1 MIIMKRHSLIL
12 TVLLCCSLMCDAGVF
27 SARSAIELAKHKTT
41 ILKQG
46 RLTTDESLEAFV
58 CVKSDDVLERLLE
71 TGVTINSRFGNIV
84 TVSVPIDCIGRM
96 LMIEGVERIELA
108 RHLTLCNDKAREL
121 SRFPLAS
128 FDYEGYT
135 NPVYTGRGVVVG
147 MIDAGMD
154 FNHINFMDK
163 DGNNRIVRVYMP
175 CDTTGTAPVIDG
187 MSLPGSEYTTP
198 EQIRLLTT
206 DDTTMMHSTHTT
218 GTAAGSYM
226 ENGYNGVATGAQI
239 VSCVMPENGLTD
251 INIANSIKYIFNYA
265 DKMGLPAVINMSL
278 GSNDGA
284 HDGTS
289 TLCCLFNEMTG
300 PGRICVVSAGND
312 GHIPMNIRKQL
323 SDNDSLATFISNW
336 TSREPLRGYTSMW
349 SQSPNRHTVDIVIW
363 DIKSDTIVHRL
374 DIPRDAATDSVYI
387 VSSET
392 DSIFAK
398 YFTGALYFAC
408 AIESNGNFH
417 SLVEVDYTSTDKS
430 KYRIG
435 LINKAPSGET
445 LMGWSGGKIVFSSSG
460 LSSWVG
466 GVAGGCCISDLAT
479 TDSVISVGA
488 YCSNNSFVMMSGD
501 TLTVSRCYPYDIAY
515 FSSFGPD
522 ALNKPRPDV
531 VAPGYQ
537 VASSVSRYVSA
548 YQDPAIVVDNV
559 IVNGV
564 EYPYGLEGGTSMSTP
579 VVTGAIAL
587 WLEINKSLSPSNI
600 REILQATCYK
610 DSYVENGVPKK
621 WGYGKLDIDAGI
633 KYLLEKLNG
642 DVNCDGEVNSSDITC
657 LYNILLGISNDHIS
671 RGDVNADGSITSSD
685 ITFLYSNILG
695 F

>member
-1 MIIMKRHSLIL
+1 MNNNKKKYLVLGSSLFVLIL
-12 TVLLCCSLMCDAGVF
+12 FLVVM
-27 SARSAIELAKHKTT
+27 
-41 ILKQG
+41 
-46 RLTTDESLEAFV
+46 
-58 CVKSDDVLERLLE
+58 
-71 TGVTINSRFGNIV
+71 RFTNAVASSPYIPNDNPLG
-84 TVSVPIDCIGRM
+84 
-96 LMIEGVERIELA
+96 EGVKNVYLVNLDDNVSADNSKYLNLITYIDKNQNVTADIFMDTFVISGSSLDDRMTVVTSI
-108 RHLTLCNDKAREL
+108 NDKISEINTANNTNIKINILMGLDVFQDDSRINAFANL
-121 SRFPLAS
+121 SDEIKSQIENEIDDIITRFDNNYSNL
-128 FDYEGYT
+128 
-135 NPVYTGRGVVVG
+135 
-147 MIDAGMD
+147 
-154 FNHINFMDK
+154 NFI
-163 DGNNRIVRVYMP
+163 GFYW
-175 CDTTGTAPVIDG
+175 
-187 MSLPGSEYTTP
+187 TP
-198 EQIRLLTT
+198 E
-206 DDTTMMHSTHTT
+206 
-218 GTAAGSYM
+218 
-226 ENGYNGVATGAQI
+226 N
-239 VSCVMPENGLTD
+239 

-564 EYPYGLEGGTSMSTP
+564 EYPYGRAGGTSMSTP

>member
-1 MIIMKRHSLIL
+1 
-12 TVLLCCSLMCDAGVF
+12 MCDAGVF
-27 SARSAIELAKHKTT
+27 SARSAIDLAKHKTT
-41 ILKQG
+41 LIKQG
-46 RLTTDESLEAFV
+46 RPTSEESIEAFISV
-58 CVKSDDVLERLLE
+58 RSDEVLERLCE
-71 TGVTINSRFGNIV
+71 AGATINSRFDNIV
-84 TVSVPIDCIGRM
+84 TVSAPLDCVGRIS
-96 LMIEGVERIELA
+96 MIEGVDGIEIS
-108 RHLTLCNDKAREL
+108 RPLTLCNDKAREL

-128 FDYEGYT
+128 YDYAGYT
-135 NPVYTGRGVVVG
+135 SLVYTGRGVVVG

-206 DDTTMMHSTHTT
+206 DDSTMMHSTHTT
-218 GTAAGSYM
+218 GTAAGSYLG
-226 ENGYNGVATGAQI
+226 NGYYGVATGAQI
-239 VSCVMPENGLTD
+239 LSCAMPENGLTD
-251 INIANSIKYIFNYA
+251 VNIANSIKYIFNYA
-265 DKMGLPAVINMSL
+265 DQMGLPAVINMSL

-289 TLCCLFNEMTG
+289 TLCRLFNEVTG

-312 GHIPMNIRKQL
+312 GHIPMNVRKQL
-323 SDNDSLATFISNW
+323 GENDSLATFISNW

-349 SQSPNRHTVDIVIW
+349 SQSPNRHTVDFVIW
-363 DIKSDTIVHRL
+363 DIKSDTLVHRL
-374 DIPRDAATDSVYI
+374 DIPHNAIPDSVYI

-398 YFTGALYFAC
+398 YFTGTIYFAC
-408 AIESNGNFH
+408 AIESNGKYH
-417 SLVEVDYTSTDKS
+417 SLVEVDYTSVDKS

-445 LMGWSGGKIVFSSSG
+445 LMGWSGDKVVFSSGG
-460 LSSWVG
+460 LSSWTS

-501 TLTVSRCYPYDIAY
+501 TVTVSRCYPYDIAY

-522 ALNKPRPDV
+522 ALNRPRPDV
-531 VAPGYQ
+531 VAPGFQ
-537 VASSVSRYVSA
+537 VASSVSRYVA
-548 YQDPAIVVDNV
+548 TYQDPAKIVDNV
-559 IVNGV
+559 AVNGI

-587 WLEINKSLSPSNI
+587 WLEIDKTLTPSKL

-610 DSYVENGVPKK
+610 DSFVENGIPKK

-633 KYLLEKLNG
+633 KYLLTEQNG
-642 DVNCDGEVNSSDITC
+642 DINCDGEINASDITC
-657 LYNILLGISNDHIS
+657 LYNIFLGISNDYIS
-671 RGDVNADGSITSSD
+671 RADVNADGSITSSD
-685 ITFLYSNILG
+685 ITFLYSYILG
-695 F
+695 L